1 MARPKNATALY
12 EVIRRTD
19 LSGKDAETGMSDPAS
34 EAVTPQPAP
43 SPVSAPVRDAGGQ
56 PDRTGRGPVAEG
68 PAPPVFQVVDG
79 RVRLAL
85 TPAAT
90 AVAIFAL
97 ACLMVV
103 AYGAGTRVGQR
114 RGHEAG
120 FAEGREYT
128 TSATLDEIQAART
141 KPPTDGLF
149 EGVGVAPVRRAETP
163 PETISRAAEPGQ
175 GAPAGGWVP
184 GYTYVVV
191 QDFRAGD
198 AVVMEQARQYLL
210 DNGVETAVIE
220 LEGGYAGRLITTQGF
235 NREDPV
241 QKQLCEDYWA
251 RVRKLGQAFF
261 DEGGKYR
268 LEGYLKTLKA
278 ETW

>member
-1 MARPKNATALY
+1 
-12 EVIRRTD
+12 VV
-19 LSGKDAETGMSDPAS
+19 
-34 EAVTPQPAP
+34 EADGHPDGHGRAAV
-43 SPVSAPVRDAGGQ
+43 AGGLPQ
-56 PDRTGRGPVAEG
+56 
-68 PAPPVFQVVDG
+68 PVFQVVDG

-85 TPAAT
+85 TPVAT

-128 TSATLDEIQAART
+128 NSATLDEIQAARM
-141 KPPTDGLF
+141 KPPADGLF
-149 EGVGVAPVRRAETP
+149 EGVGVAPVRRVETP
-163 PETISRAAEPGQ
+163 PETTSRGGKPQQ
-175 GAPAGGWVP
+175 GAPASGWVT
-184 GYTYVVV
+184 GYTYIVV

-198 AVVMEQARQYLL
+198 AAVMEHARQYLL
-210 DNGVETAVIE
+210 DNGVETAVID
-220 LEGGYAGRLITTQGF
+220 LDGGYVGRLITAQGF

-241 QKQLCEDYWA
+241 QKQLCEDFWA
-251 RVRKLGQAFF
+251 RVRRLGQAFF

-268 LEGYLKTLKA
+268 LEGYLKTRKA